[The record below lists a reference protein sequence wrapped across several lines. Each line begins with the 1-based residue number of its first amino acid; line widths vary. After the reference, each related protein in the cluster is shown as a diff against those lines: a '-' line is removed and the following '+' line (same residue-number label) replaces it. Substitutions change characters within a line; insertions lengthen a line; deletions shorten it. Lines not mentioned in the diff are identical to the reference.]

1 MDSIFFVLVFFIWSV
16 KLTTF
21 TGEFNTGYMKRQR
34 NYKNTG
40 AYLRELYDSMVA
52 NLYQQLTEE
61 GYGEISPSHGLVFQY
76 LEEEGSRITTLAA
89 RAGMTKQSMSALVYQ
104 LEEYGYLK
112 RKPDPEDAR
121 AILFYLTAKGLA
133 LKTKAQNLNYQFEQK
148 WKETL
153 GADQYHKFRE
163 MIHRLVEAE
172 EKRA

>member
-1 MDSIFFVLVFFIWSV
+1 MVS
-16 KLTTF
+16 
-21 TGEFNTGYMKRQR
+21 QR

-52 NLYQQLTEE
+52 NLHRHLADE

-76 LEEEGSRITTLAA
+76 LEEGGSRITTLAA

-121 AILFYLTAKGLA
+121 AVLFCLTTKGQNLRA
-133 LKTKAQNLNYQFEQK
+133 RAQNVNYLFEQK
-148 WKETL
+148 WKQIL
-153 GADQYHKFRE
+153 GPDQYERLRE
-163 MIHRLVEAE
+163 MLRKLADGER
-172 EKRA
+172 KQ